1 MNRTHPT
8 LAAILLLASPVAAAE
23 SALTFEKDV
32 RPILKAYC
40 FECHGEGEKLRGGL
54 DLRLRR
60 LLVQGGDSGPT
71 IEPSKP
77 NDSLLLQRLQA
88 GEMPPG
94 KKKLTKDEIAL
105 IRRWI
110 AAGAKTSGAEPEA
123 LTTGFHIT
131 AEDRAFWAYQPIG
144 RPEVPTVRHGGRVRT
159 PLDAFL
165 LARLE
170 DIGMSFSTEAD
181 RATLI
186 RRACFDLIGLP
197 PTPAEVSDFLADQR
211 PDAYEQW
218 IDRLLA
224 SPHYGERW
232 GRHWLDVAGYADS
245 DGYSTEDAIRPW
257 AHKYRDYVIRS
268 FNADKPFNQFIVEQL
283 AGDELVKP
291 PYQNLKPEHVWADR
305 SVCPT
310 VISVTVN
317 KQPCRC
323 CSCCS
328 WCPATSSRRRSASR

>member
-1 MNRTHPT
+1 MNCTHPAI
-8 LAAILLLASPVAAAE
+8 AAILLLASPVAAVE

-40 FECHGEGEKLRGGL
+40 FECHGEGDKLKGGL

-71 IEPSKP
+71 IEPGQP
-77 NDSLLLQRLQA
+77 ADSLLLQRLEA

-94 KKKLTKDEIAL
+94 KKKLAKEEISL

-110 AAGAKTSGAEPEA
+110 AAGAKTASAEPEA

-131 AEDRAFWAYQPIG
+131 AEDRAFWAFQPVG
-144 RPEVPTVRHGGRVRT
+144 RLAVPTVRHGGRVRT

-170 DIGMSFSTEAD
+170 DNGMSFAAEAD

-186 RRACFDLIGLP
+186 RRAFFDLIGLP
-197 PTPAEVSDFLADQR
+197 PTLDEVSEFLADPR
-211 PDAYEQW
+211 PNAYEQL

-245 DGYSTEDAIRPW
+245 DG
-257 AHKYRDYVIRS
+257 
-268 FNADKPFNQFIVEQL
+268 
-283 AGDELVKP
+283 
-291 PYQNLKPEHVWADR
+291 
-305 SVCPT
+305 
-310 VISVTVN
+310 
-317 KQPCRC
+317 
-323 CSCCS
+323 
-328 WCPATSSRRRSASR
+328 